1 MQDIRTVILLGDE
14 HIETVLNDKHG
25 LVLLACIRGD
35 SGFSSAMQILHTV
48 AVFSGP
54 DLLVC
59 CATEDLLPYLERRFG
74 VAGTPTHILL
84 SHGRVL
90 DSLMGRT
97 SAQTL
102 ISFIRPHLQGFLQD
116 PEAPGKPLP
125 AGKAWEVP
133 RGKRFK
139 AL

>member
-1 MQDIRTVILLGDE
+1 MQ
-14 HIETVLNDKHG
+14 VLD
-25 LVLLACIRGD
+25 
-35 SGFSSAMQILHTV
+35 TV

-59 CATEDLLPYLERRFG
+59 CATEDLLPFLERRFG
-74 VAGTPTHILL
+74 IAGTPTHILL
-84 SHGRVL
+84 DRGRVL

-102 ISFIRPHLQGFLQD
+102 ISFIRPHLQRFLQAPHA
-116 PEAPGKPLP
+116 PESLLP
-125 AGKAWEVP
+125 AEKAREVP
-133 RGKRFK
+133 RGKRIK

>member
-1 MQDIRTVILLGDE
+1 MQDIRTVILLRDE
-14 HIETVLNDKHG
+14 HIETVLNDERG
-25 LVLLACIRGD
+25 MVLLACIRTD
-35 SGFSSAMQILHTV
+35 AGFRSAMQVLDTV

-74 VAGTPTHILL
+74 IAGTPTHILL

-97 SAQTL
+97 SAQNL
-102 ISFIRPHLQGFLQD
+102 ISFIRPHLQGFLQAPHA
-116 PEAPGKPLP
+116 PERPLP
-125 AGKAWEVP
+125 AGKAREVP
-133 RGKRFK
+133 RGKRLK